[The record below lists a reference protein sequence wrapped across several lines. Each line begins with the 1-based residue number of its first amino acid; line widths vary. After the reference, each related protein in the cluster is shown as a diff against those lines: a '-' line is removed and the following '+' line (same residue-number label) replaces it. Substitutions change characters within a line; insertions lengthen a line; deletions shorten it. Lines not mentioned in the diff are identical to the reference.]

1 MLRSFW
7 VVTIGFVGL
16 VGFSLPAQ
24 AQLYRYLDENG
35 VTVLDS
41 RVPAE
46 YVKHGY
52 EVLDQQGRVKQ
63 TVPAA
68 PSPEELQATRAARAE
83 QERQLQEDT
92 TLLRLY
98 SSVPDLERA
107 EKRQLNQIEN
117 LIATTRTNIDVLRI
131 QREDLQ
137 GRAAAQQRAGR
148 EVDEAIIRE
157 IAEVDAEVER
167 LQRVIAEKQEEI
179 KGVEA
184 SFDVSRARLETL
196 LDNE

>member
-1 MLRSFW
+1 MFRSFCLI
-7 VVTIGFVGL
+7 VVGCVG
-16 VGFSLPAQ
+16 VSLAAQ

-52 EVLDQQGRVKQ
+52 EVLDQHGRVKQ

-68 PSPEELQATRAARAE
+68 PTPEELDAARAARAE

-98 SSVPDLERA
+98 SSVRDLERA
-107 EKRQLNQIEN
+107 KQRQLDQIEN
-117 LIATTRTNIDVLRI
+117 LIASTRTNIGVLRL
-131 QREDLQ
+131 QREELQ
-137 GRAAAQQRAGR
+137 GKAAAHQRAGR
-148 EVDEAIIRE
+148 EVDEMIIRE
-157 IAEVDAEVER
+157 IGEIDAEMQPLE
-167 LQRVIAEKQEEI
+167 RVIAAKQQEIEE
-179 KGVEA
+179 VEA
-184 SFDVSRARLETL
+184 NFEVSRARLEEL
-196 LDNE
+196 LDS

>member
-1 MLRSFW
+1 MLRSFCLI
-7 VVTIGFVGL
+7 VVGFA
-16 VGFSLPAQ
+16 GFSLVAQ

-52 EVLDQQGRVKQ
+52 EVLDPQGRVTQ

-68 PSPEELQATRAARAE
+68 PSPDELEEARAARAE
-83 QERQLQEDT
+83 QERRLQEDT

-107 EKRQLNQIEN
+107 KQRQLDQIEN
-117 LIATTRTNIDVLRI
+117 LIAATRTNISVLRV
-131 QREDLQ
+131 QREELQ

-148 EVDEAIIRE
+148 EVDDVIIRE
-157 IAEVDAEVER
+157 IAEIDAETER
-167 LQRVIAEKQEEI
+167 LERLIAVKQKEI
-179 KGVEA
+179 KEVEA
-184 SFDVSRARLETL
+184 SFEISRARLEEL
-196 LDNE
+196 LDS